1 MATKTFTVRVPQGAP
16 EITSEQAAQWLE
28 TTPPDKLATDP
39 GAGERTLRL
48 SLDAHTVKASAKAAG
63 EPEATFLRRLI
74 ATNVRVPEEVDKPEV
89 PKPKSPVLKGA
100 LRLQPEQ
107 VRALVLVIEAGQ
119 SYLIRKS
126 FHVPPDPAVLQA
138 AAYTEEESDQLS
150 IAACEALNR
159 RAPRWLVENV
169 DLVGL
174 ATTLIAIESRKIEAV
189 QAIAER
195 YRTAKVQNV
204 SDPDQQ
210 QANQAPGVM

>member
-1 MATKTFTVRVPQGAP
+1 MTTATQPLRSFLFAPGNHARRVTNA
-16 EITSEQAAQWLE
+16 
-28 TTPPDKLATDP
+28 
-39 GAGERTLRL
+39 L
-48 SLDAHTVKASAKAAG
+48 SLDADAVKAGAREAG

-74 ATNVRVPEEVDKPEV
+74 ATNVRVPEEAEKPEV
-89 PKPKSPVLKGA
+89 PKPKLPVLKGA

-107 VRALVLVIEAGQ
+107 VRPLVLVVEAGQ

-126 FHVPPDPAVLQA
+126 FQVPPDPVVLQA
-138 AAYTEEESDQLS
+138 AAYTEEERDQLS

-174 ATTLIAIESRKIEAV
+174 ATILIAIESRKIEAM
-189 QAIAER
+189 QAVAER
-195 YRTAKVQNV
+195 YRTAKAQNV
-204 SDPDQQ
+204 SDADQQ